1 MASDWL
7 PAGEKVWRGFLDCV
21 TTSYCFAAVEGITQ
35 KAAPDGEKELSP
47 ALQRWL
53 GWFIFRAPSGAAQ
66 VFPLLGAIC
75 CDSPIRILL
84 PAFAKGRRKTAAHG
98 APTKA
103 VYICADQPVT
113 FIFACDKSVDH
124 TVRVGSVNAENLVN
138 A

>member
-1 MASDWL
+1 MIRRPPRSTL
-7 PAGEKVWRGFLDCV
+7 FPYTTLFRSDCV

-75 CDSPIRILL
+75 CDSPISILL
-84 PAFAKGRRKTAAHG
+84 PSLRQRPAQDCGTRRSNEGRIHLRR
-98 APTKA
+98 PTRHFHFRLRQIGGPYSQGW
-103 VYICADQPVT
+103 VCERRES
-113 FIFACDKSVDH
+113 C
-124 TVRVGSVNAENLVN
+124 
-138 A
+138 